1 MCLWEWMI
9 FIYIS
14 HGTGCLVLF
23 FSLCCSVCFLF
34 FFCCLNFFFT
44 VIQHFVVLVLLSSFC
59 SLLQFASTL
68 FLFFHSPPSPCS
80 LWSGLASV
88 SVPSIPMFNFFCFI
102 LIVSC
107 ALCSALLPPLTHCV
121 IVYTCVSLA
130 VSNPPITLCIYIV
143 LVWLYSRCT
152 VFLPASIPIFS
163 CHLDSILRTLFW
175 FTHSSPVNSLFC
187 FWILPPGPHFSHS
200 TP

>member
-1 MCLWEWMI
+1 MI
-9 FIYIS
+9 LIYIG
-14 HGTGCLVLF
+14 HGTGSLVLF

-59 SLLQFASTL
+59 SLLQFASTV

-88 SVPSIPMFNFFCFI
+88 SVPSVPMFNFFCFI

-107 ALCSALLPPLTHCV
+107 ALCSVLLSPLSHCV

-143 LVWLYSRCT
+143 SVWLCSLVTFYCFPACLNPFI
-152 VFLPASIPIFS
+152 FLPFG
-163 CHLDSILRTLFW
+163 F
-175 FTHSSPVNSLFC
+175 HSVNSVLIYSF
-187 FWILPPGPHFSHS
+187 
-200 TP
+200 